1 MNIIYLG
8 LNSFGTIQNYTPLKL
23 GAADM
28 ITFGAL
34 EPYKITHL
42 SNYDNG
48 QRTISYALGPYK
60 ITHLSNFFSHLT
72 AWDHGFGTIQNY
84 TPLKRLWLFV
94 Y

>member
-48 QRTISYALGPYK
+48 QRTISYALEPYK
-60 ITHLSNFFSHLT
+60 ITHLSNDYGFLCIKNAALEPYKITHLSNT
-72 AWDHGFGTIQNY
+72 SVCT
-84 TPLKRLWLFV
+84 K
-94 Y
+94 

>member
-42 SNYDNG
+42 SNQIGLYP
-48 QRTISYALGPYK
+48 ILFVALEPYK
-60 ITHLSNFFSHLT
+60 ITHLSNDYGFLCIKNAALEPYKITHLSNT
-72 AWDHGFGTIQNY
+72 SVCT
-84 TPLKRLWLFV
+84 K
-94 Y
+94 

>member
-42 SNYDNG
+42 SNPN
-48 QRTISYALGPYK
+48 IICKKEILVEKAK
-60 ITHLSNFFSHLT
+60 E
-72 AWDHGFGTIQNY
+72 
-84 TPLKRLWLFV
+84 KRAK
-94 Y
+94 